1 MVEGKP
7 ISIGNVAYVLGT
19 DAKRLDRWY
28 KDYLSGFREAE
39 RDGRIYQ
46 DDIEVRREGG
56 RKKIRV
62 PILKESNVGSYMA
75 IDEKTI
81 DGVCYTI
88 ISNRETSKVALM
100 ADTLRTSELRQVLSK
115 FAVKTKMKVLSVTR
129 DMAPNYDWLA
139 RTTFPNAY
147 QVADKFH
154 VLREVLDQLQSVR
167 IRHRQAILALERKKN
182 KTVQEKLTLQEKFS
196 NEETLKQLLHR
207 SRGLLFKRK
216 TEWTDDQKERAKIL
230 FKQFPEIEEAYKY
243 CLRIRKWYEPIRPRY
258 SDRKY
263 KIKEADLMLIT
274 KEGMESEVEEIRN
287 IANFLRSNSTPHS
300 EVLLPPGEQRQG
312 GGSQPKPP
320 ALHQRQLRSQKH
332 RLLSLPHRPPLL
344 LNPSHQQLPFHHPP
358 HPSTS
363 KCELAQ
369 MRHPC
374 ASAAIR
380 NH

>member
-7 ISIGNVAYVLGT
+7 ISIGNIAYVLGT

-39 RDGRIYQ
+39 RDGRLCQ

-56 RKKIRV
+56 QKKIRV

-88 ISNRETSKVALM
+88 ISNRETSKIALM

-115 FAVKTKMKVLSVTR
+115 FPVKTKMKVRSVTR

-154 VLREVLDQLQSVR
+154 VLREILEQLQSVR

-182 KTVQEKLTLQEKFS
+182 KTVKEKLTLQEKFS

-274 KEGMESEVEEIRN
+274 QEGMESKVEEIRN
-287 IANFLRSNSTPHS
+287 IANFLRSNSTPILRYFYRRES
-300 EVLLPPGEQRQG
+300 NAKAEALNQNLQRFISVNYG
-312 GGSQPKPP
+312 ARNTDFFLYRV
-320 ALHQRQLRSQKH
+320 ALHFS
-332 RLLSLPHRPPLL
+332 
-344 LNPSHQQLPFHHPP
+344 
-358 HPSTS
+358 
-363 KCELAQ
+363 
-369 MRHPC
+369 
-374 ASAAIR
+374 
-380 NH
+380 

>member
-7 ISIGNVAYVLGT
+7 ISIGNVAYVLGM

-39 RDGRIYQ
+39 LDGRIGR
-46 DDIEVRREGG
+46 DDIEVRRAGG

-62 PILKESNVGSYMA
+62 PILKESNVGPRMA

-88 ISNRETSKVALM
+88 ISNRETSKIALM
-100 ADTLRTSELRQVLSK
+100 ADTLRTSELREVLTRFS
-115 FAVKTKMKVLSVTR
+115 VKTKMKVQSVTR

-154 VLREVLDQLQSVR
+154 VLREVLEQLQSVR

-182 KTVQEKLTLQEKFS
+182 KTVKEKLTLQEKFS

-287 IANFLRSNSTPHS
+287 IANFLRSNSTPILRYFYRRES
-300 EVLLPPGEQRQG
+300 NAKAEALNQNLQRFISVNYG
-312 GGSQPKPP
+312 ARNTDFFLYRI
-320 ALHQRQLRSQKH
+320 ALHFS
-332 RLLSLPHRPPLL
+332 
-344 LNPSHQQLPFHHPP
+344 
-358 HPSTS
+358 
-363 KCELAQ
+363 
-369 MRHPC
+369 
-374 ASAAIR
+374 
-380 NH
+380 

>member
-1 MVEGKP
+1 MHTEIRCFFKTKLVEGKP
-7 ISIGNVAYVLGT
+7 ISIGNIAYVLGT

-88 ISNRETSKVALM
+88 ISNRETSKIALM

-115 FAVKTKMKVLSVTR
+115 FPIKTKMKVLSVTR

-154 VLREVLDQLQSVR
+154 VLREVLDQLRSVR
-167 IRHRQAILALERKKN
+167 IRHRQAVLALERKKN
-182 KTVQEKLTLQEKFS
+182 KTVKEKLILQEKFS
-196 NEETLKQLLHR
+196 NDNTLKQLLHR
-207 SRGLLFKRK
+207 SWGLLFKRK
-216 TEWTDDQKERAKIL
+216 TEWTDDQ
-230 FKQFPEIEEAYKY
+230 
-243 CLRIRKWYEPIRPRY
+243 
-258 SDRKY
+258 
-263 KIKEADLMLIT
+263 
-274 KEGMESEVEEIRN
+274 
-287 IANFLRSNSTPHS
+287 
-300 EVLLPPGEQRQG
+300 
-312 GGSQPKPP
+312 
-320 ALHQRQLRSQKH
+320 
-332 RLLSLPHRPPLL
+332 
-344 LNPSHQQLPFHHPP
+344 
-358 HPSTS
+358 
-363 KCELAQ
+363 
-369 MRHPC
+369 
-374 ASAAIR
+374 
-380 NH
+380 

>member
-7 ISIGNVAYVLGT
+7 ISIGNIAYVLGT

-88 ISNRETSKVALM
+88 ISNRETSKIALM
-100 ADTLRTSELRQVLSK
+100 ADTLRTSELRQILTRFS
-115 FAVKTKMKVLSVTR
+115 VKTKMKVESVTR

-154 VLREVLDQLQSVR
+154 VLREILDQLQSVR
-167 IRHRQAILALERKKN
+167 IRHRQAVLALERKKN
-182 KTVQEKLTLQEKFS
+182 KTVKEKLTLQEKFS
-196 NEETLKQLLHR
+196 NEETLKQLLHC

-216 TEWTDDQKERAKIL
+216 TEWTDDQKEREKIL

-243 CLRIRKWYEPIRPRY
+243 CLRIRKWYEPIRLRY

-287 IANFLRSNSTPHS
+287 IANFLRSNSTPILRYFYRRES
-300 EVLLPPGEQRQG
+300 NAKAEALNQNLQRFISVNYG
-312 GGSQPKPP
+312 ARNSDFFLYRV
-320 ALHQRQLRSQKH
+320 ALHFS
-332 RLLSLPHRPPLL
+332 
-344 LNPSHQQLPFHHPP
+344 
-358 HPSTS
+358 
-363 KCELAQ
+363 
-369 MRHPC
+369 
-374 ASAAIR
+374 
-380 NH
+380 

>member
-7 ISIGNVAYVLGT
+7 ISIGNIAYVLGT

-39 RDGRIYQ
+39 RDGRISQ

-88 ISNRETSKVALM
+88 ISNRETSKIALM
-100 ADTLRTSELRQVLSK
+100 ADTLRTSELRQILTRFS
-115 FAVKTKMKVLSVTR
+115 VKTKMKVESVTR

-154 VLREVLDQLQSVR
+154 VLREILEQLQSVR

-182 KTVQEKLTLQEKFS
+182 KTVKEKLTLQEKFA
-196 NEETLKQLLHR
+196 NEDTLKQLLHR

-230 FKQFPEIEEAYKY
+230 FKKFPEIEEAYKY

-287 IANFLRSNSTPHS
+287 IANFLRSNSTPILRYFYRRES
-300 EVLLPPGEQRQG
+300 NAKAEALNQNLQRFISINYG
-312 GGSQPKPP
+312 ARNTDFFLYRV
-320 ALHQRQLRSQKH
+320 ALHFS
-332 RLLSLPHRPPLL
+332 
-344 LNPSHQQLPFHHPP
+344 
-358 HPSTS
+358 
-363 KCELAQ
+363 
-369 MRHPC
+369 
-374 ASAAIR
+374 
-380 NH
+380 